1 MALTYSYN
9 AANDDDFLTNGEY
22 PARLIKIIDL
32 GNQEVTYSDKA
43 QPQILFEFEV
53 FTRSGKSFTV
63 NRQFNVS
70 FYPTATLRKFLETW
84 RTRNYTPQDLED
96 IKLDTLLGMTGM
108 MKIVINTTGGKSYTN
123 IDSIYYVKGLSVPP
137 SSNTFVILDF
147 AQPNLDVFNSL
158 PEWIQNKILR
168 ANNCPRLFSGEPE
181 PQSSFVSPFVPQN
194 NSGFENSQDFDD
206 IPF

>member
-1 MALTYSYN
+1 MALTYSYD
-9 AANDDDFLTNGEY
+9 AANDGDFLTNGEY

-158 PEWIQNKILR
+158 PEWIRNKILN
-168 ANNCPRLFSGEPE
+168 AADCPSLFSGKPE
-181 PQSSFVSPFVPQN
+181 PQPSFVPQN
-194 NSGFENSQDFDD
+194 NSGFDNSEDDDD